1 MDSVLYLS
9 STAGHPDWLHIS
21 LIMNGAAMNV
31 DVQDSLWYA
40 TENLLDEHPRN
51 AVRSRS
57 QDNWSPSSLH
67 QLMFPWL
74 VLYFSSS
81 SASSSTFVV
90 VDSTWG
96 WGWGVQVRVNCRCR
110 SSGIITLFSETGTL
124 SNLGNTN
131 SAKRASQK
139 VPGTQSAPPSGAGIT
154 SACHHFWLALHG
166 FLEGQTPVLEL
177 YAQTL
182 CWASLL
188 LSPSFLTIAILAEL
202 RGNQK
207 SL

>member
-9 STAGHPDWLHIS
+9 STAGHSDCLHI
-21 LIMNGAAMNV
+21 LVIMNGAAMNV

-51 AVRSRS
+51 AARSRS
-57 QDNWSPSSLH
+57 QDNWSPLCLH
-67 QLMFPWL
+67 QLTFPWL

-90 VDSTWG
+90 VDSVWG
-96 WGWGVQVRVNCRCR
+96 WGWGVQVRVNCKCH
-110 SSGIITLFSETGTL
+110 SSGIITLFPETGTL

-131 SAKRASQK
+131 SATRASQK
-139 VPGTQSAPPSGAGIT
+139 VPGTQSAPLSGAEIT
-154 SACHHFWLALHG
+154 RACHHFWLALHG
-166 FLEGQTPVLEL
+166 FLKGQTPVLKL

-182 CWASLL
+182 RWASLS

-202 RGNQK
+202 GGNQK

>member
-9 STAGHPDWLHIS
+9 STAGHPDCLHIS
-21 LIMNGAAMNV
+21 VIMNGAAMNV

-57 QDNWSPSSLH
+57 QDNWSPSCLH
-67 QLMFPWL
+67 QLTFPWL
-74 VLYFSSS
+74 LLYFSSS

-139 VPGTQSAPPSGAGIT
+139 VPGTQSTPP
-154 SACHHFWLALHG
+154 
-166 FLEGQTPVLEL
+166 QR
-177 YAQTL
+177 
-182 CWASLL
+182 CWNYKCM
-188 LSPSFLTIAILAEL
+188 PSFLACFTGVLGGSNSSPRTL
-202 RGNQK
+202 CTNT
-207 SL
+207 SLGKPFAQS